1 MNANLGRLRFDNRLD
16 AGRRLAAKL
25 ARIAGTEDLLILA
38 LPRGGVPVAAEVARV
53 LGIPFDVLIVRKLGV
68 PGHEEFA
75 FGAIASG
82 GIQILDKNLISRLG
96 FKQTPIDTV
105 IQRETA
111 ELARRERFYRN
122 GRAMPAIEGQ
132 TVILVDD
139 GIATGSTM
147 LAAIELLR
155 GREARRIIV
164 AVPVAPGDTA
174 RRLRKQADE
183 VITLYEPEAFVA
195 VGEWYDDFS
204 QTSDDEV
211 RDLLAKAHPLEMP
224 GKQR

>member
-1 MNANLGRLRFDNRLD
+1 MNAKPVRLGFDDRLD
-16 AGRRLAAKL
+16 AGRQLAGAL
-25 ARIAGTEDLLILA
+25 ARFAGAEHLVILA
-38 LPRGGVPVAAEVARV
+38 LPRGGVPVAAEVAKA
-53 LGIPFDVLIVRKLGV
+53 LAIPFDVLIVRKLGV

-82 GIQILDKNLISRLG
+82 GIQVTDMNLISRLG
-96 FKQTPIDTV
+96 LKRSQIDAI
-105 IQRETA
+105 IQREMT

-122 GRAMPAIEGQ
+122 GRAMPAIEGK

-147 LAAIELLR
+147 LAAIGLLR
-155 GREARRIIV
+155 SRQAHRIIV

-174 RRLRKQADE
+174 RRLREQADE
-183 VITLYEPEAFVA
+183 VITLLEPEAFVA
-195 VGEWYDDFS
+195 VGEWYADFS

-211 RDLLAKAHPLEMP
+211 RELLAKSHPHELP
-224 GKQR
+224 FNK